1 VSAVIERTIPAR
13 FLPSRHGF
21 AMKIFL
27 RHVVLCSLPV
37 LFGAGAGYG
46 FTFIQGSCGAMV
58 GALFAG
64 KCAGRQR
71 EYQARFQ
78 LGGAAA
84 GTVIAATLGAWLEHR
99 RRRAVQETPS
109 EGEPS

>member
-1 VSAVIERTIPAR
+1 
-13 FLPSRHGF
+13 
-21 AMKIFL
+21 MKIFF
-27 RHVVLCSLPV
+27 RHLVLCALPV
-37 LFGAGAGYG
+37 LFGWGASYG

-78 LGGAAA
+78 LGA
-84 GTVIAATLGAWLEHR
+84 R
-99 RRRAVQETPS
+99 RP
-109 EGEPS
+109 GP

>member
-1 VSAVIERTIPAR
+1 VSAVIERAVSAR
-13 FLPSRHGF
+13 FLASRHEV
-21 AMKIFL
+21 AMKTLL
-27 RHVVLCSLPV
+27 RHLVLCSLPL
-37 LFGAGAGYG
+37 LFGWGAGYG

-71 EYQARFQ
+71 EYQSRFQ

-84 GTVIAATLGAWLEHR
+84 GIVIAATLGTWLEHR